1 MVGLFFILASSCE
14 CLSLSNISYLNL
26 KGINQFR
33 KKKKK
38 GKKETGFFAFQKVF
52 VCTRIN
58 VRIQ

>member
-14 CLSLSNISYLNL
+14 CFSLSNISYLNL

-33 KKKKK
+33 KKKK

-52 VCTRIN
+52 VCTRII